1 MHKTRNWEEPMSV
14 WAAVITLALGGATY
28 FAEDPSAM
36 LFNLAELGA
45 VVGVFTLVCA
55 AEAWN

>member
-1 MHKTRNWEEPMSV
+1 MSI
-14 WAAVITLALGGATY
+14 WAAVITLVLGGAA
-28 FAEDPSAM
+28 FLADDPSAM

>member
-1 MHKTRNWEEPMSV
+1 MGI
-14 WAAVITLALGGATY
+14 WAAVVAVVIGCVAYLSDDT
-28 FAEDPSAM
+28 SAM
-36 LFNLAELGA
+36 LFNVAELGA